1 MHALLLISAIICQY
15 GTTETLMRDY
25 EDPGFTTS
33 LQGNID
39 ISFSLT
45 LLLWTF
51 LCFTGETNYVIATTE
66 NARRLK
72 KIYKMNWNVLRLN
85 GKLILYLLFLREN
98 FCKPILEFNFCRACT
113 CQSSPVRGSCSETI
127 WQLWSVWWWSSL
139 LTVKGAERRCTPIV

>member
-1 MHALLLISAIICQY
+1 
-15 GTTETLMRDY
+15 MRDY

-33 LQGNID
+33 MQGNID

-72 KIYKMNWNVLRLN
+72 KVTKWIEM
-85 GKLILYLLFLREN
+85 
-98 FCKPILEFNFCRACT
+98 
-113 CQSSPVRGSCSETI
+113 SSD
-127 WQLWSVWWWSSL
+127 
-139 LTVKGAERRCTPIV
+139 